1 MTKCI
6 ITLVF
11 FVTSLVGAQTQYEQG
26 MQKAFALWGE
36 GKTSEASAM
45 FERIASA
52 EKNNWLP
59 NYYVSMVNTT
69 AAFQTKDKDKV
80 AALLGKAQEALNI
93 ELDKNSENPELLV
106 LQAMINTAW
115 IVSDPMT
122 NGMKLSAKTIEIYNK
137 ALAIAP
143 ENPRALFSK
152 AEFEIGGARY
162 FGNDTKPMC
171 AEIDKAIELFAKF
184 KPETPFHPSWGLD
197 RALEAQKECNK
208 KK

>member
-26 MQKAFALWGE
+26 MQKGFALWGE
-36 GKTSEASAM
+36 GKTAEASAL

-59 NYYVSMVNTT
+59 NYYVAMVNTT
-69 AAFQTKDKDKV
+69 ASFQTKDKDKV
-80 AALLGKAQEALNI
+80 AALLGKAQETLNI
-93 ELDKNSENPELLV
+93 ELDKTPENPELLV

-122 NGMKLSAKTIEIYNK
+122 YGMKLSAKTIELYNK
-137 ALAIAP
+137 ALAVAP
-143 ENPRALFSK
+143 DNPRALFSK

-184 KPETPFHPSWGLD
+184 KPETPFHPNWGLD

>member
-1 MTKCI
+1 MTKFI
-6 ITLVF
+6 LTIAF

-36 GKTSEASAM
+36 GKTSEASAL

-59 NYYVSMVNTT
+59 NYYVALVNTST
-69 AAFQTKDKDKV
+69 SFLIKDKNQVASLLTKSQESLDK
-80 AALLGKAQEALNI
+80 
-93 ELDKNSENPELLV
+93 ELDKNPENPELLV
-106 LQAMINTAW
+106 MQAMINTAW
-115 IVSDPMT
+115 IVADPMT
-122 NGMKLSAKTIEIYNK
+122 NGMKLSAKTIEIYDK
-137 ALAIAP
+137 AIALAP
-143 ENPRALFSK
+143 ENPRAIFGK

-171 AEIDKAIELFAKF
+171 AQIDKAIELFAKF
-184 KPETPFHPSWGLD
+184 KPETPFHPNWGLD

-208 KK
+208 K